1 MTAMFTLM
9 YSELYIVQR
18 VEQLDL
24 NATSL
29 PFYSVYNTLQPLNYQ
44 KNHDQSVSVE
54 IVSRAVG
61 DIMMNLNINFLNKN
75 ATLEQTEDFMTAI
88 THEECKMNIQLLKDD
103 ISRLKTRIANIE
115 KNEDKTPEQ
124 KEAES
129 EALSLQ
135 LEETESALEE
145 AEKDSADTLEVYDNV
160 ISAMTQENHDHF
172 KNNMDVVRTVLRV
185 LATWNNSK
193 LVKYAIIPAFKSPA
207 LYDALEAIHVNSKAG
222 EDGQI
227 VMSKEVKEAYKS
239 ASKEL
244 ETIIKATFSLPF
256 ETPYTDKT
264 RVKLTAEDKKL
275 LHDSYVKGFRNKFKV
290 DDKTGEVNFETRQVN
305 TLVKAKKN
313 KKTGKTEYDYSALA
327 SVICNIVI
335 KHYFK

>member
-44 KNHDQSVSVE
+44 KNHAQSVSVE

-264 RVKLTAEDKKL
+264 RVKLTADDKKL
-275 LHDSYVKGFRNKFKV
+275 LHDSYVKGFRNKFRM
-290 DDKTGEVNFETRQVN
+290 DEKTGEVNFETRQIN

>member
-1 MTAMFTLM
+1 
-9 YSELYIVQR
+9 
-18 VEQLDL
+18 
-24 NATSL
+24 
-29 PFYSVYNTLQPLNYQ
+29 
-44 KNHDQSVSVE
+44 
-54 IVSRAVG
+54 
-61 DIMMNLNINFLNKN
+61 MMNLNINFLNKN
-75 ATLEQTEDFMTAI
+75 ATLEMAEEFMTAI
-88 THEECKMNIQLLKDD
+88 THEESEMRIQLLKED
-103 ISRLKTRIANIE
+103 ILRIKTRISNLE

-124 KEAES
+124 KEVET
-129 EALSLQ
+129 EALSVQ
-135 LEETESALEE
+135 LKETELTLEE
-145 AEKDSADTLEVYDNV
+145 AKEDSAETLETYNNV
-160 ISAMTQENHDHF
+160 ISIMTEENHDHF
-172 KNNMDVVRTVLRV
+172 KNNADVVRTVLRV

-193 LVKYAIIPAFKSPA
+193 LVKYAIIPAFQSSA
-207 LYDALEAIHVNSKAG
+207 LYKALESIHVNSKAG

-244 ETIIKATFSLPF
+244 ETIIKTTFSLPF
-256 ETPYTDKT
+256 ETLYTDKT

-327 SVICNIVI
+327 TVICNIVI